1 MRHLTLFEKVKSW
14 ARSLKRDVSALYIAA
29 HDSRTPWM
37 ARAVALAVT
46 LYALSPIDLIPDF
59 IPVIGYLD
67 DLIIVP
73 LGIWLVIRLI
83 PPDLMQVYREAA
95 SGGARLP
102 VSWTGALLVGLVWL
116 GLIVWLYR
124 LLT

>member
-1 MRHLTLFEKVKSW
+1 MRQQTLLDKVKSW
-14 ARSLKRDVSALYIAA
+14 AHNLKRDIAALYIAA
-29 HDSRTPWM
+29 HDSRTPWT
-37 ARAVALAVT
+37 ARVIALAVT

-83 PPDLMQVYREAA
+83 PPDLMQAYREAA
-95 SGGARLP
+95 SDGGRLP
-102 VSWTGALLVGLVWL
+102 VSWTGAALVGLVWL
-116 GLIVWLYR
+116 GLGVWMYR

>member
-1 MRHLTLFEKVKSW
+1 MSRPRLLERFKTW
-14 ARSLKRDVSALYIAA
+14 ARTLKRDIAALYIAA
-29 HDSRTPWM
+29 HDSRTPWT
-37 ARAVALAVT
+37 ARTIALAVT

-83 PPDLMQVYREAA
+83 PPDLVQVYRETA
-95 SGGARLP
+95 SSGARLP
-102 VSWTGALLVGLVWL
+102 VSWTGAALVGLVWL
-116 GLIVWLYR
+116 GLFVWLYR

>member
-1 MRHLTLFEKVKSW
+1 VRQQTLLDKVKSW
-14 ARSLKRDVSALYIAA
+14 AHNLKRDIAALYIAA
-29 HDSRTPWM
+29 HDSRTPWT
-37 ARAVALAVT
+37 ARVIALAVT
-46 LYALSPIDLIPDF
+46 LYALSPIDIIPDF

-83 PPDLMQVYREAA
+83 PPDLMQAYREAA
-95 SGGARLP
+95 SDGGRLP
-102 VSWTGALLVGLVWL
+102 VSWTGAALVGLVWL
-116 GLIVWLYR
+116 GLGVWMYR

>member
-1 MRHLTLFEKVKSW
+1 LFEKVKSW

-37 ARAVALAVT
+37 ARAVAL
-46 LYALSPIDLIPDF
+46 IPDF

-83 PPDLMQVYREAA
+83 PPDLMQIYREAA

-102 VSWTGALLVGLVWL
+102 VSWTGATLVGLVWL
-116 GLIVWLYR
+116 GLFVWLYR

>member
-1 MRHLTLFEKVKSW
+1 MNRSRVFDWLKIW
-14 ARSLKRDVSALYIAA
+14 ARALKRDIAALYIAA

-37 ARAVALAVT
+37 ARAIALAVT
-46 LYALSPIDLIPDF
+46 LYALSPIDLVPDF

-83 PPDLMQVYREAA
+83 PPDLMQDYREAA

-102 VSWTGALLVGLVWL
+102 VSWTGAALVGLIWL
-116 GLIVWLYR
+116 GLAAWLYR
-124 LLT
+124 LFT

>member
-1 MRHLTLFEKVKSW
+1 LFEKVKCW
-14 ARSLKRDVSALYIAA
+14 ARSLKQDVSALYIAA
-29 HDSRTPWM
+29 HDSRTPWI
-37 ARAVALAVT
+37 ARVVALAVT

-83 PPDLMQVYREAA
+83 PPDLMQIYREAA
-95 SGGARLP
+95 SGGTRLP

>member
-1 MRHLTLFEKVKSW
+1 MFEKVKSW
-14 ARSLKRDVSALYIAA
+14 ARSLKRDVFALYIAA

-37 ARAVALAVT
+37 ARAVALTVT

-67 DLIIVP
+67 DLVIVP
-73 LGIWLVIRLI
+73 LGIWLVTQLI

-95 SGGARLP
+95 SGSARLP
-102 VSWTGALLVGLVWL
+102 VSWTGAALVGLIWL
-116 GLIVWLYR
+116 GLAVWLYR

>member
-1 MRHLTLFEKVKSW
+1 MSRPRLLDRIKTW
-14 ARSLKRDVSALYIAA
+14 ARALKRDIAALYIAA
-29 HDSRTPWM
+29 HDSRTPWT
-37 ARAVALAVT
+37 ARAIALAVT

-95 SGGARLP
+95 SGGDTLP
-102 VSWTGALLVGLVWL
+102 VSWTGAALVGLVWL
-116 GLIVWLYR
+116 GLAVWLYR
-124 LLT
+124 LVT

>member
-1 MRHLTLFEKVKSW
+1 MNSPRLLDRLGTW
-14 ARSLKRDVSALYIAA
+14 ARTLKRDIAALHIAA
-29 HDSRTPWM
+29 HDSRTPWT

-73 LGIWLVIRLI
+73 LGIWLVVRLI
-83 PPDLMQVYREAA
+83 PPDLMRVYRETAA
-95 SGGARLP
+95 GGARLP
-102 VSWTGALLVGLVWL
+102 VSWTGAALVGLVWL
-116 GLIVWLYR
+116 GLAVWLYR

>member
-1 MRHLTLFEKVKSW
+1 MLDKVKSW
-14 ARSLKRDVSALYIAA
+14 AHNLKRDIAALYIAA
-29 HDSRTPWM
+29 HDSRTPWT
-37 ARAVALAVT
+37 ARVIALAVT
-46 LYALSPIDLIPDF
+46 LYALSPIDIIPDF

-83 PPDLMQVYREAA
+83 PPDLMQAYREAA
-95 SGGARLP
+95 SDGGRLP
-102 VSWTGALLVGLVWL
+102 VSWTGAALVGLVWL
-116 GLIVWLYR
+116 GLGVWMYR